1 VWLSNFL
8 ANVIDWRFLHNWVH
22 ERAIRD
28 TFLKIT
34 DFLANPID
42 KLVIDGAVNGT
53 GRLVARAS
61 GGLRKWQS
69 GFVRQYALVMLTGVV
84 LVLAWFALIV
94 LQGF

>member
-1 VWLSNFL
+1 
-8 ANVIDWRFLHNWVH
+8 
-22 ERAIRD
+22 
-28 TFLKIT
+28 
-34 DFLANPID
+34 
-42 KLVIDGAVNGT
+42 VNGT